1 LFVIGGK
8 VIASMMRSASD
19 DDFRSNLH
27 AGGKA
32 SKVKITQDERK
43 IAKQAS
49 KAMGL
54 NIAGVDILRSS
65 EGPKV
70 LEVNSSPGLQGIE
83 TINNIN
89 VASMIVDYLEKRLG
103 LSKIQ

>member
-1 LFVIGGK
+1 
-8 VIASMMRSASD
+8 MMRSASD

-32 SKVKITQDERK
+32 NKIKITQDERK
-43 IAKQAS
+43 IAKQATN
-49 KAMGL
+49 AMGL
-54 NIAGVDILRSS
+54 NIAGVDLLRSS

-83 TINNIN
+83 TVNNFN
-89 VASMIVDYLEKRLG
+89 VASLIIDYIEKRLG
-103 LSKIQ
+103 LSKIK

>member
-1 LFVIGGK
+1 
-8 VIASMMRSASD
+8 MRSATD

-32 SKVKITQDERK
+32 SKVKITQQERK
-43 IAKQAS
+43 IAKQAA

-54 NIAGVDILRSS
+54 NIAGVDILRSP

-83 TINNIN
+83 NTNNIN
-89 VASMIVDYLEKRLG
+89 VASLIIDYLEKKLG
-103 LSKIQ
+103 LSKFAKL

>member
-1 LFVIGGK
+1 
-8 VIASMMRSASD
+8 
-19 DDFRSNLH
+19 
-27 AGGKA
+27 
-32 SKVKITQDERK
+32 
-43 IAKQAS
+43 
-49 KAMGL
+49 MGL

-89 VASMIVDYLEKRLG
+89 VASMIIDYLEKRLG